1 MDAPRTLW
9 TDRPIQTRNED
20 RLNFADYADILAD
33 IILTADTPITLGI
46 FGPWGSGKTSLM
58 RLIAERLIGQRTP
71 GHRRAQTVWLTP
83 GSTSGTRRPSGG
95 PSSCTSWKACAAT
108 TSPKRTPVR

>member
-46 FGPWGSGKTSLM
+46 FGPWGK
-58 RLIAERLIGQRTP
+58 REDQPDAAD
-71 GHRRAQTVWLTP
+71 RRAADRSAHP
-83 GSTSGTRRPSGG
+83 RP
-95 PSSCTSWKACAAT
+95 PAR
-108 TSPKRTPVR
+108 PDRLV

>member
-9 TDRPIQTRNED
+9 TDRPIQTRSED
-20 RLNFADYADILAD
+20 LLNFADYADILAD

-71 GHRRAQTVWLTP
+71 GHRRAQTVWFNAWQYERDEAALW
-83 GSTSGTRRPSGG
+83 RALLLHVR
-95 PSSCTSWKACAAT
+95 KACAAT